1 MTIEKH
7 TTYDAFLSIAPGLA
21 KIVAII
27 GIVAAGIFVVLPNIT
42 GTSTGLDQT
51 SNPGLIRD
59 YNPVSGKKDSNITVV
74 EFLDFQCPGCK
85 GLSPVIKQIRE
96 EYKNEVRFVDK
107 MYPLPIHANAEIS
120 AQSAMAASK
129 QGKYFEFGE
138 KLFAY
143 QDSPGLS
150 QRTQEQV
157 ATELGLNMDQWNK
170 DRKSKEIAQQVA
182 WDKVDGR
189 NAVLP
194 LKEGSNESGAVDS
207 TPTLIF
213 MKDNKI
219 LYKSNG
225 LSSDEFK
232 TKLDKLLGKPAAVS
246 DQAPKTDTPA
256 KTQEIKK

>member
-59 YNPVSGKKDSNITVV
+59 YNPVFGKTDSSITVV

-85 GLSPVIKQIRE
+85 ALSPVIKQIRE
-96 EYKNEVRFVDK
+96 EYKNDVRFVDK

-120 AQSAMAASK
+120 AQSALAAAK
-129 QGKYFEFGE
+129 QGKYFEYSD

-143 QDSPGLS
+143 QDAPGLS

-194 LKEGSNESGAVDS
+194 LKEGSNETGAVDS
-207 TPTLIF
+207 TPTIVF
-213 MKDNKI
+213 MRDNKI

-225 LSSDEFK
+225 ISSDEFK
-232 TKLDKLLGKPAAVS
+232 AKLDKLLGKEPAVTTTKET
-246 DQAPKTDTPA
+246 APAPA
-256 KTQEIKK
+256 IIEETKK